1 MGMIECT
8 SGASLWRGY
17 DYYKENKV
25 KNLIET
31 SPGIFSANVEGNS
44 DKPYI
49 VEIDVAHPRK
59 SKCNCPHADGKR
71 IVCKHMMA
79 VYFTA
84 FPEEAQ
90 RIYNEAIAYQE
101 EEEKHAEELYEK
113 VRQYVWKMKKS
124 ESQQALLELLFDG
137 PEWQFDRFVREHNL
151 EDDYY

>member
-31 SPGIFSANVEGNS
+31 FPGIFTADVEGNS

-59 SKCNCPHADGKR
+59 SKCTCPHADGKR

-79 VYFTA
+79 VYFAA
-84 FPEEAQ
+84 FTGCAS
-90 RIYNEAIAYQE
+90 A
-101 EEEKHAEELYEK
+101 
-113 VRQYVWKMKKS
+113 
-124 ESQQALLELLFDG
+124 
-137 PEWQFDRFVREHNL
+137 
-151 EDDYY
+151 

>member
-8 SGASLWRGY
+8 SGTSLWRGY

-25 KNLIET
+25 ENLIET

-101 EEEKHAEELYEK
+101 AEEKREEELYEK
-113 VRQYVWKMKKS
+113 VRQYVYKMKKS
-124 ESQQALLELLFDG
+124 ETQQALLELLFDG
-137 PEWQFDRFVREHNL
+137 SEWQFDRFVREHNL

>member
-79 VYFTA
+79 VYFA
-84 FPEEAQ
+84 VFPKEAQ

-124 ESQQALLELLFDG
+124 ESQQALLELLFNG

>member
-113 VRQYVWKMKKS
+113 VRQYVLKMKKS

>member
-25 KNLIET
+25 ENLIET
-31 SPGIFSANVEGNS
+31 SPGIFTADVKGNS
-44 DKPYI
+44 EEPYV
-49 VEIDVAHPRK
+49 VEIDIAHPRK

-71 IVCKHMMA
+71 IVCTHMMA
-79 VYFTA
+79 VYFAA

-90 RIYNEAIAYQE
+90 RIYNETIEYQE
-101 EEEKHAEELYEK
+101 QAEKHAEELYEK

-124 ESQQALLELLFDG
+124 EAQQALLELLFDG
-137 PEWQFDRFVREHNL
+137 NEWQFDRFVREHNL

>member
-49 VEIDVAHPRK
+49 VEIDIAHPRK

-79 VYFTA
+79 VYFA
-84 FPEEAQ
+84 VFPEEAQ
-90 RIYNEAIAYQE
+90 RIYNEAIEYQE
-101 EEEKHAEELYEK
+101 QEDKRAEELYEK
-113 VRQYVWKMKKS
+113 VRQHVWKMKKN
-124 ESQQALLELLFDG
+124 EAQQALLELIFDG

>member
-8 SGASLWRGY
+8 SGTSLWRGY

-25 KNLIET
+25 ENLIET

-79 VYFTA
+79 VYFA
-84 FPEEAQ
+84 VFPEEAQ
-90 RIYNEAIAYQE
+90 RIYNEAIEYQE
-101 EEEKHAEELYEK
+101 QEDKCAEELYEK
-113 VRQYVWKMKKS
+113 VRQYVYKMKKS
-124 ESQQALLELLFDG
+124 EAQQALLELLFDG
-137 PEWQFDRFVREHNL
+137 SEWQFYRFVREHNL

>member
-79 VYFTA
+79 VYFA
-84 FPEEAQ
+84 VFPEEAQ
-90 RIYNEAIAYQE
+90 RIYNEAIEYQE
-101 EEEKHAEELYEK
+101 QEDKRAEELYEK
-113 VRQYVWKMKKS
+113 VRQHVWKMKKN
-124 ESQQALLELLFDG
+124 EAQQALLELIFDG

>member
-79 VYFTA
+79 VYFMA
-84 FPEEAQ
+84 FPDEAERYKRQLEE
-90 RIYNEAIAYQE
+90 YEAE
-101 EEEKHAEELYEK
+101 EEQREQEFEELCDNVINTVHSMSK
-113 VRQYVWKMKKS
+113 DDLRQV
-124 ESQQALLELLFDG
+124 LLQFLFEG
-137 PEWQFDRFVREHNL
+137 PEWQFERFVDEWL
-151 EDDYY
+151 

>member
-1 MGMIECT
+1 MGVPTEPWDGCI
-8 SGASLWRGY
+8 
-17 DYYKENKV
+17 
-25 KNLIET
+25 T
-31 SPGIFSANVEGNS
+31 SPRKCPHPRLGTS
-44 DKPYI
+44 DEPYV
-49 VEIDVAHPRK
+49 VEIDIAHPRK

-113 VRQYVWKMKKS
+113 VRQYVLKMKKS

>member
-31 SPGIFSANVEGNS
+31 SPGMFTADVEGNS
-44 DKPYI
+44 DEPYV
-49 VEIDVAHPRK
+49 VEIDITHPRK

-90 RIYNEAIAYQE
+90 RIYNEAMAYQE
-101 EEEKHAEELYEK
+101 QADKRAEELYEK
-113 VRQYVWKMKKS
+113 VRQCVWKMKKS
-124 ESQQALLELLFDG
+124 EAQQALLELLFDG
-137 PEWQFDRFVREHNL
+137 PEWQFDRFVREHDL

>member
-1 MGMIECT
+1 MGLIECA

-79 VYFTA
+79 VYFA
-84 FPEEAQ
+84 VFPEEAQ
-90 RIYNEAIAYQE
+90 RIYNEAIEYQE
-101 EEEKHAEELYEK
+101 QEDKRAEELYGK
-113 VRQYVWKMKKS
+113 VRQHVWKMKKN
-124 ESQQALLELLFDG
+124 EAQQALLELIFDG

>member
-25 KNLIET
+25 TDLIET

-44 DKPYI
+44 DKPYV
-49 VEIDVAHPRK
+49 VEIDIAHPRK

-101 EEEKHAEELYEK
+101 EEEKREEELYEK

-124 ESQQALLELLFDG
+124 EAQQALLELLFDG
-137 PEWQFDRFVREHNL
+137 SEWQFDRFVREHNL

>member
-1 MGMIECT
+1 MGLIECT

-17 DYYKENKV
+17 DYYKDNKV

-31 SPGIFSANVEGNS
+31 SPGLFTADVEGNS
-44 DKPYI
+44 VEPYV
-49 VEIDVAHPRK
+49 VEIDIAHPRK

-101 EEEKHAEELYEK
+101 EEEKREEELYEK
-113 VRQYVWKMKKS
+113 VRQYVYKMKKS
-124 ESQQALLELLFDG
+124 EAQQALLELLFDG
-137 PEWQFDRFVREHNL
+137 SEWQFDRFVREHNL

>member
-1 MGMIECT
+1 MGMIECA

-31 SPGIFSANVEGNS
+31 SPGIFFANVEGNS

-79 VYFTA
+79 VYFA
-84 FPEEAQ
+84 VFPEEAQ
-90 RIYNEAIAYQE
+90 RIYNEAIESQE
-101 EEEKHAEELYEK
+101 QEDKRAEELYEK
-113 VRQYVWKMKKS
+113 VRQHVWKMKKN
-124 ESQQALLELLFDG
+124 EAQQALLELIFDG

>member
-17 DYYKENKV
+17 DYYKENRV

-31 SPGIFSANVEGNS
+31 SNGIFTAVVEGNS
-44 DKPYI
+44 NNPYV
-49 VEIDVAHPRK
+49 VEIDIAHPRK

-84 FPEEAQ
+84 FPDEAQ
-90 RIYNEAIAYQE
+90 RIYNEAIEYQE
-101 EEEKHAEELYEK
+101 QEEKRAEELYEK
-113 VRQYVWKMKKS
+113 VRQYVWKMKNILNY
-124 ESQQALLELLFDG
+124 QDL
-137 PEWQFDRFVREHNL
+137 
-151 EDDYY
+151 

>member
-25 KNLIET
+25 KDLIET

-44 DKPYI
+44 DKPYV

-79 VYFTA
+79 VYFA
-84 FPEEAQ
+84 VFPEEAQ
-90 RIYNEAIAYQE
+90 RIYNEAIEYQE
-101 EEEKHAEELYEK
+101 QEDKRAEELYEK
-113 VRQYVWKMKKS
+113 VRQHVWKMKKN
-124 ESQQALLELLFDG
+124 EAQQALLELIFDG

>member
-25 KNLIET
+25 ENLIET
-31 SPGIFSANVEGNS
+31 SPGIFTADVKGTS
-44 DKPYI
+44 DEPYVI
-49 VEIDVAHPRK
+49 EIDIAHPRK

-101 EEEKHAEELYEK
+101 EEEKREEELYEK
-113 VRQYVWKMKKS
+113 VRQYVCKMKKI
-124 ESQQALLELLFDG
+124 EAQQALLELLFDG
-137 PEWQFDRFVREHNL
+137 SEWQFDRFVRKHNL
-151 EDDYY
+151 EDDSY

>member
-17 DYYKENKV
+17 DYFKENKV

>member
-49 VEIDVAHPRK
+49 VEIDIAHPRK

-79 VYFTA
+79 VYFA
-84 FPEEAQ
+84 VFPEEAQ
-90 RIYNEAIAYQE
+90 RIYNEAIEYQE
-101 EEEKHAEELYEK
+101 QEDKRAEELYEK
-113 VRQYVWKMKKS
+113 VRQHVWKMKKN
-124 ESQQALLELLFDG
+124 EAQQALLELLVDG

>member
-79 VYFTA
+79 VYFTV

-90 RIYNEAIAYQE
+90 RIYNEAITYQE
-101 EEEKHAEELYEK
+101 EEEKREEELYEK
-113 VRQYVWKMKKS
+113 VRQYVCKMKKS
-124 ESQQALLELLFDG
+124 EAQQALLELLFDG
-137 PEWQFDRFVREHNL
+137 SEWQFDRFVREHNL